1 LANQVRRPRV
11 VGGASNDGIMEI
23 QLSMLGVIVRDM
35 PAALKFYRQLGL
47 DIPAAHDAKPFVIH
61 RMGNGVSI
69 FLDTVF
75 AARYDREHA
84 LPAGGGY
91 GSMFEFY
98 LGDDAAVDAKY
109 EELLASGYHGRL
121 APEQTYGPYA
131 AMVDDPDG
139 NVVLLTSDNPEKG
152 AA

>member
-1 LANQVRRPRV
+1 
-11 VGGASNDGIMEI
+11 MEI

-69 FLDTVF
+69 FFDTVF

-109 EELLASGYHGRL
+109 EELVASGYHGRL